1 MFHTSESKRSH
12 PAVNALL
19 PDQKRN
25 PESEDVL
32 TKVQSEILLYLLEI
46 TYLFEE
52 ICIKYWKVKY
62 VLHA

>member
-1 MFHTSESKRSH
+1 MFHTSESKRNH

-19 PDQKRN
+19 PDHKRN

-46 TYLFEE
+46 TYVFEL
-52 ICIKYWKVKY
+52 ICITCPKVKY